1 LADFVSSGGISI
13 QAWEIIAVNPFL
25 KGLTP
30 PIIGHVDPAFRR
42 VREVFEAN
50 FHDRGD
56 DGEVGAT
63 CYVMVDG
70 RTVVDLYGGYA
81 EPEAGRVWERNTI
94 SCSWSVGKA
103 ALTTL
108 GLMLVDRGVLNLD
121 EPVCTYWPEF
131 GQNGKEGVLVRH
143 FFDHR
148 CGVSY
153 VDAPLQEGDLYDW
166 ETMVSAIEQTSP
178 NFPPGSQEMYLNMT
192 HGYLLGELFRRVNGG
207 RRLAQ
212 YLHEELSGPL
222 DLDWQFALSDADI
235 ARTAKVYQ
243 KTPAG
248 IMQMVTANPD
258 TVFAKS
264 MRGFRLDE
272 DFNSLAWRKAEIG
285 SGSIHGSARSLARM
299 WAALVRGGELD
310 GKRIMRPETAAL
322 ATREVVRGTDEIL
335 GVPIRFSTG
344 YELNCPPAHPMG
356 PNPNSFG
363 FWGAGGVFGFAD
375 PGTLLSFGYAPNY
388 MHPAL
393 ELGPRGGPLVE
404 AAIDCE
410 SRVGS

>member
-1 LADFVSSGGISI
+1 M
-13 QAWEIIAVNPFL
+13 NPFL
-25 KGLTP
+25 QGLRP
-30 PIIGHVDPAFRR
+30 EIHGFVDPAFAQ

-50 FHDRGD
+50 FFERGA
-56 DGEVGAT
+56 DGEVGAS
-63 CYVMVDG
+63 CHVMVDG

-81 EPEAGRVWERNTI
+81 EPEAVRGWKRNTI
-94 SCSWSVGKA
+94 ACSWSVGKA

-108 GLMLVDRGVLNLD
+108 GLMLVDQGKLELD
-121 EPVCTYWPEF
+121 APVCRYWPEF

-166 ETMVSAIEQTSP
+166 DTMVRAIEQTSP
-178 NFPPGSQEMYLNMT
+178 NFPPGSQELYLNMT

-207 RRLAQ
+207 RRIAQ
-212 YLHEELSGPL
+212 FLREELSGPL

-258 TVFAKS
+258 TVFARS

-272 DFNSLAWRKAEIG
+272 DFNTLAWRKAEIG
-285 SGSIHGSARSLARM
+285 SGSIHGNARSLARM
-299 WAALVRGGELD
+299 WSALVRGGEL
-310 GKRIMRPETAAL
+310 GGRRIMRPQTAAL
-322 ATREVVRGTDEIL
+322 ASREVVRGVDGIL

-344 YELNCPPAHPMG
+344 YEMNCPPAHPMG
-356 PNPNSFG
+356 PNPDAFG

-375 PGTLLSFGYAPNY
+375 PATLLSFGYSMNY

-393 ELGPRGGPLVE
+393 ELGPRGGPLVD
-404 AAIDCE
+404 AAVACE
-410 SRVGS
+410 SRAGA

>member
-1 LADFVSSGGISI
+1 M
-13 QAWEIIAVNPFL
+13 NPFL
-25 KGLTP
+25 QGLRP
-30 PIIGHVDPAFRR
+30 DIHGSVDPAFAQ

-50 FHDRGD
+50 FFERGA
-56 DGEVGAT
+56 DGEVGAS
-63 CYVMVDG
+63 CHVMVDG

-81 EPEAGRVWERNTI
+81 EPEAGRRWERNTI
-94 SCSWSVGKA
+94 ACSWSVGKA

-108 GLMLVDRGVLNLD
+108 GLMLVDQGKLELD
-121 EPVCTYWPEF
+121 APVCRYWPEF

-143 FFDHR
+143 LFDHR

-166 ETMVSAIEQTSP
+166 DTMVRAIEQTSP
-178 NFPPGSQEMYLNMT
+178 NFPPGSQELYLNMT

-207 RRLAQ
+207 RRIAQ
-212 YLHEELSGPL
+212 FLREELSGPL

-258 TVFAKS
+258 TVFARS

-272 DFNSLAWRKAEIG
+272 DFNTLAWRKAEIG
-285 SGSIHGSARSLARM
+285 SGSIHGNARSLARM
-299 WAALVRGGELD
+299 WSALVRGGE
-310 GKRIMRPETAAL
+310 
-322 ATREVVRGTDEIL
+322 L

-344 YELNCPPAHPMG
+344 YEMNCPPAHPMG
-356 PNPNSFG
+356 PNPDAFG

-375 PGTLLSFGYAPNY
+375 PATLLSFGYSMNY

-393 ELGPRGGPLVE
+393 ELGPRGGPLVD
-404 AAIDCE
+404 AAVACE
-410 SRVGS
+410 SRAGA